1 MAVFHLAQPPEDLT
15 VEAAADQCYSSAHS
29 IIEATGP
36 DLTIGDIGGNFLVSG
51 SATNFNTEADAQIIS
66 ANGSL
71 GIGAVTGNFSIDVN
85 LNGASG
91 SLSVSVGISANSDL
105 TIGHIGGNFS
115 NQGGIFDQAGT
126 LTIGAVDGTFVNAG
140 VMGAARLELSNTL
153 SHALEN
159 DGALTINGPGSSDIK
174 VALNNAGG
182 AITVAGGA
190 LSIDTGN
197 NTVINSGTLTA
208 NGGEIS
214 IHSTVDDR
222 GGFVQANSG
231 GFVDFNVGISGGSAS
246 IEGGKLEYG
255 WTSGTSIRPSTM

>member
-1 MAVFHLAQPPEDLT
+1 M
-15 VEAAADQCYSSAHS
+15 
-29 IIEATGP
+29 
-36 DLTIGDIGGNFLVSG
+36 
-51 SATNFNTEADAQIIS
+51 
-66 ANGSL
+66 
-71 GIGAVTGNFSIDVN
+71 
-85 LNGASG
+85 
-91 SLSVSVGISANSDL
+91 SANSDL

-115 NQGGIFDQAGT
+115 NQGGIFAQAGT

-214 IHSTVDDR
+214 IHSTVDNS

-246 IEGGKLEYG
+246 IEGGKLEYSG
-255 WTSGTSIRPSTM
+255 WTSSSQYDLQRCRYAGPRPSSTGVFHRGSFPIWLGRHNRSDRPRICTVGDRNVDAEWCWWGS